1 MRKTISVLLL
11 LCLVL
16 MLFGCGQKTEENG
29 APVTRVSDYRFLPVV
44 SHMSMFNAVY
54 MLSDYTEEL
63 AAFHYLRYLGQDF
76 TIPRLW
82 AIWQSV
88 TGEVH

>member
-1 MRKTISVLLL
+1 
-11 LCLVL
+11 
-16 MLFGCGQKTEENG
+16 
-29 APVTRVSDYRFLPVV
+29 
-44 SHMSMFNAVY
+44 MSMFNAVY